1 MSHVMSD
8 MLGAICTVL
17 SEISLVRLLVERGA
31 EINAEDNDGK
41 TVRYWATLG
50 GNVAVVQLLIDK
62 GAGVRAEDK
71 Y

>member
-1 MSHVMSD
+1 MSD

-62 GAGVRAEDK
+62 GAGVS
-71 Y
+71 YIGSIP